1 MRAAAEVLAPV
12 LLSAFLVGCGQVG
25 EPLYPALNI
34 PTRVG
39 DLAAVERGDKIQIRF
54 TIPPLTTEGL
64 SIKSIGSI
72 DLRIGPSTG
81 SAFNV
86 EEWAAGAKNI
96 TVPLP
101 AEPRPVEA
109 YALAGEFVGKE
120 VVVAVRLGNAKG
132 RVSAWSNLVVVPV
145 ETPLPTPTALQAEA
159 VAEGVRVAWTAPNEN
174 AFRIYRKT
182 GQEKEATLVGTSDK
196 PEYVD
201 TSTEYGKTYEYS
213 VQATHEKTESEIAGP
228 KSVTPK
234 DIFPPRVPT
243 GLTASAGVGAI
254 ELAWERNSEPDFKQ
268 YRVYRSEEGGPFFK
282 IAEGLESPNYS
293 DRKVATGK
301 HYRYQVTAE
310 DQSTN
315 ESKPSEPVEAIVP

>member
-1 MRAAAEVLAPV
+1 MRAATGVLVPACFS
-12 LLSAFLVGCGQVG
+12 LFLVGCGTIG

-39 DLAAVERGDKIQIRF
+39 DLTAVERGDKIQIRF

-64 SIKSIGSI
+64 AIKNIGSI
-72 DLRIGPSTG
+72 DLRIGPSDG
-81 SAFNV
+81 SAFQV
-86 EEWAAGAKNI
+86 DEWAASAKNI
-96 TVPLP
+96 TVTAPV
-101 AEPRPVEA
+101 EPGPVEA
-109 YALAGEFVGKE
+109 SAPAGEFIGKQ
-120 VVVAVRLGNAKG
+120 VVVAVRLSNIRG
-132 RVSAWSNLVVVPV
+132 RLSAWSNLVIVPV
-145 ETPLPTPTALQAEA
+145 ETPLPVPTALEATA

-174 AFRIYRKT
+174 AFRVFRKT
-182 GQEKEATLVGTSDK
+182 GEEKEATVVGTSDK

-201 TSTEYGKTYEYS
+201 STTEYGKTYEYS
-213 VQATHEKTESEIAGP
+213 VQATHEKAESEIAGP
-228 KSVTPK
+228 ASVTPK

-243 GLTASAGVGAI
+243 GLTASVGVGAV

-268 YRVYRSEEGGPFFK
+268 YRVYRSEEGGPFVK

-293 DRKVATGK
+293 DRKVAAGK

-315 ESKPSEPVEAIVP
+315 ESKPSDPVEAIVP